1 MYELSINNKYH
12 EIMTMIEQKPSNL
25 EKAYYYSLIK
35 RTDGLQKI
43 MNKLKEQYTSFDYLQ
58 ISNPK
63 CYELAIYE
71 FNNTCMR
78 LLQNIVDDKDK
89 EAGEKLKHLLSQAAA
104 RYSKAYNTI
113 KDITNKD
120 IDIQRMNEILLKH
133 EEYYMKKDNQVKMSG
148 TIYGDLFL
156 IRQIAY
162 DYYWFYKKNYL
173 MMDWFS
179 DVERMVTPYIKA
191 VFCTYYPDEFQRNF
205 QGKFLR
211 TKVETYPIELLDV
224 DMMVKHIK
232 QKDLKSIA
240 LHYKVDSIDLSE
252 GWDISVLFEDFC
264 MSMKEYWNIWMIGQ
278 LETFSFLLSLC
289 RLTTEQ
295 NTRIV
300 KAFILL
306 LTPSVEENINTIINN
321 IYALSIYVKKHFDKN
336 IGEYKDLLKLLINNN
351 ILLNLTTHK
360 DAYPEL
366 IKTLSV
372 LKDEELYNICC
383 EEFDRIKDTTR
394 RKMVWIYIYR
404 NIFWEYDSNK
414 WGNFIEEN
422 LNSSWNQEI
431 FQFLYERKLLFDEK
445 IKRYYIETFKAH
457 TDNDRDICI
466 YPDHKIEIIDDLID
480 LVLLGIVNEN
490 DIGFMKEYT
499 YMNDYLKFIFE
510 PQKFEYKN
518 VKISDVMW
526 CNFINSNL
534 YREKL
539 LEHKDEFWNKEEEKR
554 IKLGFGT
561 SFENRIAYKYLFD

>member
-1 MYELSINNKYH
+1 
-12 EIMTMIEQKPSNL
+12 
-25 EKAYYYSLIK
+25 
-35 RTDGLQKI
+35 
-43 MNKLKEQYTSFDYLQ
+43 MNELKEQYTSFDYLQ

-336 IGEYKDLLKLLINNN
+336 IGEYKDLLKLLI
-351 ILLNLTTHK
+351 
-360 DAYPEL
+360 
-366 IKTLSV
+366 
-372 LKDEELYNICC
+372 
-383 EEFDRIKDTTR
+383 
-394 RKMVWIYIYR
+394 YR